1 LNPAA
6 YSRSGWN
13 CTGGI
18 PVVEMCSGNSPM
30 WGGVL
35 CSAGVVVS
43 LTLTGLGMT
52 GSIPSSVGLLSRLT
66 KLDLHSNSIVGIV
79 PSSFGFLVKIQVMRL
94 DSNSLSG
101 TVPASICN
109 DKALTNINMAGN
121 AISCYAQCLSSVPT
135 KSFGSSQCTS
145 GENDANY
152 IKGQRKE

>member
-1 LNPAA
+1 MNPAA

-13 CTGGI
+13 CTGGV
-18 PVVEMCSGNSPM
+18 PVVEMCSGNTPM

-43 LTLTGLGMT
+43 VSLTGLGMT

-79 PSSFGFLVKIQVMRL
+79 PSSFGFLVKVQIMRL

-101 TVPASICN
+101 SVPASICN
-109 DKALTNINMAGN
+109 DKALTNINTVANLMG
-121 AISCYAQCLSSVPT
+121 CYPACLSSVTT
-135 KSFGSSQCTS
+135 KNFGAPQCTS
-145 GENDANY
+145 GDY
-152 IKGQRKE
+152 S